1 MLKQTRS
8 YRLFGGI
15 DVSARTFT
23 LASLR
28 NGEPPA
34 RARTLDQT
42 PSGFAELKHHF
53 LALEPDPAAILVV
66 MEATG
71 TYWMHLALALI
82 HAHIAVSV
90 INPAQA
96 HDFAKALLKRSKT
109 DAIDAQTLAEFAAR
123 LQPERWS
130 PPPQV
135 YTELA
140 QRL

>member
-23 LASLR
+23 LASMPS
-28 NGEPPA
+28 GETPS
-34 RARTLDQT
+34 RSCTLDQT
-42 PSGFAELKHHF
+42 PSGFDELKRQL
-53 LALEPDPAAILVV
+53 LALEPDGAAILVV

-71 TYWMHLALALI
+71 TYWMRLALALCD
-82 HAHIAVSV
+82 AHIAVAV

-109 DAIDAQTLAEFAAR
+109 
-123 LQPERWS
+123 
-130 PPPQV
+130 
-135 YTELA
+135 
-140 QRL
+140 